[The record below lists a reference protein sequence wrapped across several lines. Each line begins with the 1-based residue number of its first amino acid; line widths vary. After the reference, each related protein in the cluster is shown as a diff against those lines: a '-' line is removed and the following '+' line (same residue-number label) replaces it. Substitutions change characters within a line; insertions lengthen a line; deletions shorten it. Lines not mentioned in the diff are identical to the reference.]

1 MTSPATSLPDLAAPP
16 AEDRE
21 EPSMPNGTVET
32 PPPLMTQVP
41 ADVLM
46 VGEKICRH
54 PDDKSEVDWRVV
66 DHHEG
71 EDGSVVVRYRFP
83 DEPADAEPRTWT
95 VTDPQDRGRW
105 LTVEV
110 AR

>member
-1 MTSPATSLPDLAAPP
+1 MTTHLSQLPDLAEPP

-21 EPSMPNGTVET
+21 EPSMPNGTVG
-32 PPPLMTQVP
+32 PLPPLKTEVP
-41 ADVLM
+41 AGALM

-54 PDDKSEVDWRVV
+54 PDERSEVDWRVV
-66 DHHEG
+66 GQHPG
-71 EDGSVVVRYRFP
+71 EDESVVVEYRFP
-83 DEPADAEPRTWT
+83 DDPADAEPRTWT